1 MEAVKLKSVKKIDDS
16 YLRYDI
22 EVEGNHNFFAN
33 DILVH
38 NSSTTFVSIRSK
50 GNFFK
55 RLFTKQP
62 KSFIVCSRNR
72 RVNNKIDDR
81 WTIATKYNLESKMG
95 SLTFNFAIQGELMG
109 RKIQGNIYELKE
121 RDFRMFL
128 AYNIDEHRYFNY
140 EELVQLSVMLGI
152 QMVPVLEPTKD
163 HIIHTDIKKYV
174 EMSKGRSVLNP
185 KKDRE
190 GIVIRLKHANFSFK
204 AINPEYLLK
213 NDK

>member
-1 MEAVKLKSVKKIDDS
+1 MLRGLEEHEGGVAYVTEKLEGKSS
-16 YLRYDI
+16 
-22 EVEGNHNFFAN
+22 
-33 DILVH
+33 
-38 NSSTTFVSIRSK
+38 TFVSIRSR
-50 GNFFK
+50 GSW
-55 RLFTKQP
+55 FTKLYKKQP
-62 KSFIVCSRNR
+62 KSFIACSRNK
-72 RVNNKIDDR
+72 RVNNKNDDL
-81 WTIATKYNLESKMG
+81 WFIANKYKLEDKMAAF
-95 SLTFNFAIQGELMG
+95 TYNFAIQGELIG
-109 RKIQGNIYELKE
+109 PKIQGNIYELKE